1 MESWRDAVLHH
12 ELGAKAGLVTM
23 VDKDKVS
30 EGIEWWQ
37 LILAVVVFVVSRVM
51 SVKFLARPTIL
62 TL

>member
-1 MESWRDAVLHH
+1 MLHH

-37 LILAVVVFVVSRVM
+37 LILAVVVFVVLRVM
-51 SVKFLARPTIL
+51 SVTFLARPTIL